1 MGSDPVY
8 FDYAAS
14 TPVDERVLAD
24 MLPYFSARFGNPSS
38 IHRFGQLAEA
48 ALEDSRE
55 RIAEAFH
62 CEPDEVI
69 FTSGGTESDNLA
81 VRGAARS
88 ERARRGRSHIL
99 TTPVEHPAVLNACRQ
114 LANLEG
120 FEIELLPVDSHGR
133 VDPAAVKASLRP
145 DTALVSIIHAN
156 NEIGTVNP
164 ISAIASVCRDH
175 QVLLHT
181 DSVQAAAHLPLDFLE
196 MGADLVSIGGHK
208 LYGPKGVGA
217 LLCRRG
223 LDLWPVQ
230 RGGGQEEGRR
240 AGTEN
245 VPSIVGLARAIQL
258 VREEQPFQA
267 PRLRDLRDRIFQSVT
282 HIPGARPT
290 GDPENRLPNH
300 ASFVFDGI
308 EANRLLAAL
317 DLAGFACS
325 SGSACKTG
333 TPEPS
338 AVLLAVGVP
347 PALAL
352 GSLRITLGRPTTAA
366 EVDSLLATLPKVIA
380 SLRERATVAL

>member
-14 TPVDERVLAD
+14 TPVDERVLAE

-88 ERARRGRSHIL
+88 ERARRGAAHIL
-99 TTPVEHPAVLNACRQ
+99 TTPVEHPAVLNVCRQ
-114 LANLEG
+114 LGDFEG
-120 FEIELLPVDSHGR
+120 FEIGLLPVDSQGR
-133 VDPAAVKASLRP
+133 VDPSAVKDSIRP

-164 ISAIASVCRDH
+164 IAEIAAVCRDR
-175 QVLLHT
+175 QVPFHT
-181 DSVQAAAHLPLDFLE
+181 DAVQAAAHLPLDFLE
-196 MGADLVSIGGHK
+196 TGADLVSIGGHK

-223 LDLWPVQ
+223 VHLRPVQ
-230 RGGGQEEGRR
+230 RGGSQESDRR

-245 VPSIVGLARAIQL
+245 VPSIVGLARAVQL
-258 VREEQPFQA
+258 VRGDLPSQTS
-267 PRLRDLRDRIFQSVT
+267 RLRALRDRIVHHVT
-282 HIPGARPT
+282 RIPGARLT
-290 GDPENRLPNH
+290 GDPDNRLPNH
-300 ASFVFDGI
+300 ASFVIEGI

-333 TPEPS
+333 NPEPS
-338 AVLLAVGVP
+338 SVLLAIGVP

-352 GSLRITLGRPTTAA
+352 GSLRITVGRPTTEA
-366 EVDSLLATLPKVIA
+366 EVDSFLAALPIVIS
-380 SLRERATVAL
+380 SLRERAAVSL